1 VNIPIQPSPPAFDV
15 LYRPRQVFSPLAVP
29 VVGKPTASLLGTGAL
44 DPDIDRRDVGADL
57 DRLFAR
63 LLSTASTE
71 RSSRA
76 SLNLG
81 AGAAST
87 SKLTSTGPLNGAG
100 SSFEKVE
107 LRFAGGSGVARLSG
121 SFAGTGAAAGAR
133 SLQIDV
139 EQAALL
145 GTTPSPLKFSV
156 RDQDGA
162 VLFSF
167 DGEARAGQAISLG
180 SAIGLDVR
188 FSAGTLLAGGSART
202 AVSASRGTD
211 VDPNAAFDA
220 ADANLRPRFEGGA
233 QVTAGSF
240 AVNGTRIEVR
250 ADDNINSLLA
260 RINENV
266 PDVVASFADDRITL
280 ATRANAR
287 QDIQLGDDSSGFLQA
302 ARLQGAVTARG
313 EAAPGQELLASSSQ
327 FAGVRAGAFKVGG
340 ALVTVDPGQDTLAAL
355 LARITEAAPGVVAFI
370 DRNTSRLVLRGS
382 DEDRVVLGEDSTGFL
397 EAAGLSA
404 GREPA
409 ARERFTLA
417 PGVAERLER
426 GASDRR
432 ATLLDRVLAGLALP
446 DNDQSVV
453 IRAGA
458 EVAKR
463 AQAAYERAGQ
473 PREAAL
479 ADTGRTRAPA
489 QSRPQPAPARQQ
501 PAAYVAAG

>member
-1 VNIPIQPSPPAFDV
+1 M

-57 DRLFAR
+57 DCLFAR
-63 LLSTASTE
+63 LLSTTSAE

-81 AGAAST
+81 AGAPSA
-87 SKLTSTGPLNGAG
+87 SKLTSTGALNGAA

-121 SFAGTGAAAGAR
+121 SFAGTGAAAAAK

-145 GTTPSPLKFSV
+145 GTTPAPLKFSV

-180 SAIGLDVR
+180 SDIGLDVR

-202 AVSASRGTD
+202 AVSASKGTD
-211 VDPNAAFDA
+211 VDPNAAFNA

-250 ADDNINSLLA
+250 ADDSINSLLA

-266 PDVVASFADDRITL
+266 PDVVASFADDRHH
-280 ATRANAR
+280 AGHAGQRAPGHPAGRR
-287 QDIQLGDDSSGFLQA
+287 QLRVPSG
-302 ARLQGAVTARG
+302 GAPAGRGHRARG
-313 EAAPGQELLASSSQ
+313 AAPGQELLASSSQ

-340 ALVTVDPGQDTLAAL
+340 AVVTVDPGQDTLAAL

-370 DRNTSRLVLRGS
+370 DRSTSRLVLRGG
-382 DEDRVVLGEDSTGFL
+382 DEDLVVLGEDSTGFL
-397 EAAGLSA
+397 EAAGLTT

-426 GASDRR
+426 GASDCR
-432 ATLLDRVLAGLALP
+432 ATLLDRVLAGLSLT
-446 DNDQSVV
+446 DSDQSVA

-463 AQAAYERAGQ
+463 AQAAYERDGQ
-473 PREAAL
+473 PREDAF
-479 ADTGRTRAPA
+479 ADTGRARAPA
-489 QSRPQPAPARQQ
+489 QPRPQPAPARQQ
-501 PAAYVAAG
+501 PAARAAAG